1 MPDDRIIDELDKKIR
16 RVPDFP
22 KKGILFYDLTTL
34 LQDSSTFHKAIDLL
48 ADKVEKEIGS
58 KNFQKVVS
66 IESRGFIL
74 GSPLAYKFKKG
85 FVIVRKEGK
94 LPYETLSY
102 SYGLEYGTA
111 TVEIHTDAIE
121 KGESVI
127 VVDDLIATGGTIS
140 ATIKLVEDLGGKV
153 VGSVFLVELVKLGGR
168 KIIESKG
175 IKVVSIISYG

>member
-1 MPDDRIIDELDKKIR
+1 MTDKIISELDKKIR

-34 LQDSSTFHKAIDLL
+34 LQDFSTFPKTIDLL
-48 ADKVEKEIGS
+48 AEKIEKEIGS

-74 GSPLAYKFKKG
+74 GSPLAYTFKKG

-121 KGESVI
+121 KGENVI
-127 VVDDLIATGGTIS
+127 VVDDLIATGGTVA
-140 ATIKLVEDLGGKV
+140 ATIKLIEDLGGKV
-153 VGSVFLVELVKLGGR
+153 IGSAFLVELAKLGGR
-168 KIIESKG
+168 KLIESNG
-175 IKVVSIISYG
+175 VKVISLIAYD